1 MGIKRYIEFIREA
14 DQNLDVPNFTTLKEE
29 IRKMIEETIKNSGG
43 DSVSQFAKNYK
54 DKPNDVKIEGL
65 INDDQI
71 YDFWLKYE
79 NEIDELLNKIKF
91 FEESPDELNAIGTYK
106 YIIVSTNRAI
116 LEIVKLLAE

>member
-14 DQNLDVPNFTTLKEE
+14 DQNLDDPTFDSLKEE
-29 IRKMIEETIKNSGG
+29 VRKMIDETIKNSGG
-43 DSVSQFAKNYK
+43 DSVSQFAKNYIE
-54 DKPNDVKIEGL
+54 KPNDVKIEGL

-106 YIIVSTNRAI
+106 YIIASTNRAI